1 LGEIVG
7 SLRLAL
13 YPGLI
18 GLSTFC
24 FLAANARGDG
34 EATFNILKL
43 AGNHVRWERPA
54 GSPGLFVTYGLV
66 STPVESPGARNCRRM
81 VSLDNLLA
89 ASKLSPAAVE
99 TELAAA
105 FAMWEGAA
113 NIRFRAASAGEHPN
127 ILVGAQ
133 ADPEGWAFADV
144 FYETASPER
153 IKPITQSLVCLNPT
167 KRWKI
172 GFDGDLTVYD
182 LRYTFAH
189 EIGHAIGL
197 DHPTGAGQIMGYRYE
212 EHFRSLQNGDRMGAV
227 VLYGERTPGD
237 GQIAAGVVARDPQP
251 PSATRA
257 IASPPHQ

>member
-1 LGEIVG
+1 V
-7 SLRLAL
+7 

-24 FLAANARGDG
+24 LLAVGAYADGDG
-34 EATFNILKL
+34 SFNILKL
-43 AGNHVRWERPA
+43 SGNHVRWERPA
-54 GSPGLFVTYGLV
+54 GNQGLIVTYGLV
-66 STPVESPGARNCRRM
+66 SGPVESPGARNCRRM
-81 VSLDNLLA
+81 VPLDNLLA
-89 ASKLSPAAVE
+89 ASKLSAAQVK

-105 FAMWEGAA
+105 FAMWEDAA
-113 NIRFRAASAGEHPN
+113 NIRFRAADAGEHPN
-127 ILVGAQ
+127 ILIGAQ

-144 FYETASPER
+144 FYETASPEPF
-153 IKPITQSLVCLNPT
+153 KPITQSLVCLNPT

-197 DHPTGAGQIMGYRYE
+197 DHPSGTGQIMGYRYE
-212 EHFRSLQNGDRMGAV
+212 EHFRSLQNGDKMGAV
-227 VLYGERTPGD
+227 VLYGERQPSGA
-237 GQIAAGVVARDPQP
+237 QVAAGVVAREPQP

-257 IASPPHQ
+257 IAPPPHQ